1 MEFMRKRTLV
11 ILQAR
16 MSSNRLPGKV
26 MKEING
32 LPMIYWQIQRI
43 LRSKVVDD
51 LIVATSSD
59 VTDDVLA
66 SYLRGIPVKVF
77 RGDLNDVHSRYLG
90 ASLAH
95 PHGALIRLTG
105 DCPLVMPDL
114 IDQMVKKFYELDVDY
129 LSNTLKPTYPDGLDI
144 EIIRSGVLNQLAA
157 FSLNPKEKEHV
168 TFGIY
173 TRPEV
178 FKCINYENLRDCSS
192 KRWTVDY
199 QEDFDFVQK
208 IYSRFQGEES
218 EFTYD
223 DVNEYLD
230 LNPGIENMNS
240 DFQRNEGL
248 RNEKNHG

>member
-1 MEFMRKRTLV
+1 
-11 ILQAR
+11 

-32 LPMIYWQIQRI
+32 MPMIYWQIQRI
-43 LRSKVVDD
+43 LRSKAVDD
-51 LIVATSSD
+51 LIVATSTD

-66 SYLRGIPVKVF
+66 GYLQGISVKVF
-77 RGDLNDVHSRYLG
+77 RGNLNDVLSRYLE
-90 ASLAH
+90 ASLPY
-95 PHGALIRLTG
+95 PHGGLIRLTG

-114 IDQMVKKFYELDVDY
+114 IDQMVKEFYSLDADY

-144 EIIRSGVLNQLAA
+144 EIIKKGVLNRLVA
-157 FSLNPKEKEHV
+157 FSLNQREKEHV

-173 TRPEV
+173 TRPEI

-192 KRWTVDY
+192 QRWTVDY

-208 IYSRFQGEES
+208 IFSRFRGQES
-218 EFTYD
+218 EFTYE
-223 DVNEYLD
+223 DVNEYLE
-230 LNPGIENMNS
+230 LNPGIESKNS

-248 RNEKNHG
+248 RNEENHG

>member
-1 MEFMRKRTLV
+1 
-11 ILQAR
+11 
-16 MSSNRLPGKV
+16 MSSSRLPGKV
-26 MKEING
+26 MKELNG

-43 LRSKVVDD
+43 LRSKAVDD
-51 LIVATSSD
+51 LIVATSTD

-66 SYLRGIPVKVF
+66 SFLKGISVKVF
-77 RGDLNDVHSRYLG
+77 RGDLNDVHSRYVE
-90 ASLAH
+90 ASLGY

-144 EIIRSGVLNQLAA
+144 EIIRNGVLNQLAA
-157 FSLNPKEKEHV
+157 FSLNQKEKEHV

-173 TRPEV
+173 NRPEV
-178 FKCINYENLRDCSS
+178 FKCMNYENLRDCSS
-192 KRWTVDY
+192 QRWTVDH

-208 IYSRFQGEES
+208 IFSRFQGQELG
-218 EFTYD
+218 FTYE
-223 DVNEYLD
+223 DVDEYLD
-230 LNPGIENMNS
+230 LNPGIESMNS

>member
-1 MEFMRKRTLV
+1 MSKRTLV

-32 LPMIYWQIQRI
+32 MPMIYWQIQRI
-43 LRSKVVDD
+43 LRSKAVDD
-51 LIVATSSD
+51 LIVATSTD

-66 SYLRGIPVKVF
+66 GYLQGISVKVF
-77 RGDLNDVHSRYLG
+77 RGNLNDVLSRYLE
-90 ASLAH
+90 ASLPY
-95 PHGALIRLTG
+95 PHGGLIRLTG

-114 IDQMVKKFYELDVDY
+114 IDQMVKEFYSLDADY

-144 EIIRSGVLNQLAA
+144 EIIKKGVLNRLVA
-157 FSLNPKEKEHV
+157 FSLNQREKEHV

-173 TRPEV
+173 TRPEI

-192 KRWTVDY
+192 QRWTVDY

-208 IYSRFQGEES
+208 IFSRFRGQES
-218 EFTYD
+218 EFTYE
-223 DVNEYLD
+223 DVNEYLE
-230 LNPGIENMNS
+230 LNPGIESKNS

-248 RNEKNHG
+248 RNEENHG

>member
-1 MEFMRKRTLV
+1 MEFMSKRTLV

-32 LPMIYWQIQRI
+32 MPMIYWQIQRI
-43 LRSKVVDD
+43 LRSKAVDD
-51 LIVATSSD
+51 LIVATSTD

-66 SYLRGIPVKVF
+66 GYLQGISVKVF
-77 RGDLNDVHSRYLG
+77 RGNLNDVLSLYLE
-90 ASLAH
+90 ASPAY
-95 PHGALIRLTG
+95 PHGSLIRLTG

-114 IDQMVKKFYELDVDY
+114 IDQMVKEFYSLDADY

-144 EIIRSGVLNQLAA
+144 EIIKNGVLNRLVA
-157 FSLNPKEKEHV
+157 FSLNQKEKEHV

-173 TRPEV
+173 TRPEI

-192 KRWTVDY
+192 QRWTVDY

-208 IYSRFQGEES
+208 IFSRFRGQES
-218 EFTYD
+218 EFTYE
-223 DVNEYLD
+223 DVNEYLE
-230 LNPGIENMNS
+230 LNPGIESMNS
-240 DFQRNEGL
+240 GFQRNEGL
-248 RNEKNHG
+248 RNEENHG

>member
-1 MEFMRKRTLV
+1 MSKRTLV

-43 LRSKVVDD
+43 LRSKAVDD
-51 LIVATSSD
+51 LIVATSTD

-66 SYLRGIPVKVF
+66 DYLKGISVTVF
-77 RGDLNDVHSRYLG
+77 RGNLNDVLSRYLE
-90 ASLAH
+90 ASLAY
-95 PHGALIRLTG
+95 PHSALIRLTG
-105 DCPLVMPDL
+105 DCPLVMPHL
-114 IDQMVKKFYELDVDY
+114 IDQMVKKFYALDVDY

-144 EIIRSGVLNQLAA
+144 EILKGGVLNRLVA
-157 FSLNPKEKEHV
+157 FSLNQKEKEHV

-173 TRPEV
+173 TRPEI
-178 FKCINYENLRDCSS
+178 FKCMNYENFRDCSFQ
-192 KRWTVDY
+192 RWTVDY
-199 QEDFDFVQK
+199 QEDFDFVKK
-208 IYSRFQGEES
+208 IFSRFQGQES
-218 EFTYD
+218 EFTYE

-230 LNPGIENMNS
+230 LNPGIESAIS

-248 RNEKNHG
+248 RNEENHG